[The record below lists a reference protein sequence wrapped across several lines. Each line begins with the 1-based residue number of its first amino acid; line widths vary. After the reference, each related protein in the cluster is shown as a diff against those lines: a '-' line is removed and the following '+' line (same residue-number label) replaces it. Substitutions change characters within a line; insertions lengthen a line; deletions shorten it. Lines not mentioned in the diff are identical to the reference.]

1 MRFYLKPPSVHIIT
15 ARYGSCFLCSKPLVG
30 KPAIYLRDKG
40 RVACDSHSFYLVLR
54 EFDNGYTHEFTVVD
68 TAYDREKAEKRASEL
83 NRSRS
88 RGSAMSF
95 TSYTYMSVNEAL
107 QMRPRSQLIEE

>member
-1 MRFYLKPPSVHIIT
+1 MRFYVKPPSVHIIT

-40 RVACDSHSFYLVLR
+40 MVACNSHSFYLVLR
-54 EFDNGYTHEFTVVD
+54 EFDNGYTREFTVVD
-68 TAYDREKAEKRASEL
+68 TAYDREKAEKKASEL

-88 RGSAMSF
+88 RGSGMSF
-95 TSYTYMSVNEAL
+95 TSYTYMPVSEAL
-107 QMRPRSQLIEE
+107 LMQPRTGLIEE